1 MTTSV
6 DPSCAAPPVPRT
18 SAVPSIRRVY
28 VVAVVAVG
36 LAQAASLV
44 AFTLLLAIVAD
55 RADDETLGVTA
66 DAAWRST
73 LVQLGLLAG
82 VAALYGCLRG
92 WEFSLAEK
100 AGYDVV
106 RRLRMRMYAHV
117 QGMTPAQVQNQARGG
132 LLLRFIG
139 DLSMLRTWISRGLL
153 PGSVALIVLVPT
165 VAMLVVLNF
174 RIGLTVVAVLA
185 AGAAMSLASGGTV
198 RRATRAMRR
207 RRSLLIGNLD
217 EQLHSHSV
225 MQVCGRSGGE
235 YSRLS
240 RQNDSLN
247 RALGRVA
254 GLRGRLRG
262 ITSGLTLVSLV
273 ALLFVG
279 LLEIRRGT
287 ASVGFVVAV
296 LVANRLLVA
305 PVRTL
310 GLAHDYWHRARV
322 SGEKIEHFLRSG
334 TRSLDPP
341 GLDRLRVRRGR
352 LEFRDVE
359 VDGALCGITAAA
371 EPGQIIAVTGPNGA
385 GKSTLLRLVA
395 RLVEPTGGQVL
406 VDGQD
411 LAAVTPRSTFRLIGM
426 AGPDL
431 PLMRGTVRRNL
442 TYRRPD
448 ADAAEIDRVLRL
460 TGLDWLVADLPG
472 GLGFWLVEG
481 GRNLSAG
488 QRQRIALARA
498 LLGNPPLLL
507 LDTPTAHL
515 DASER
520 EVARRIVARHR
531 GTVLLAT
538 DDPDELALADQ
549 VWVLDHG
556 RLVETLDRDEYLDRV
571 WLSAQRGH
579 PWTALA
585 PR

>member
-1 MTTSV
+1 
-6 DPSCAAPPVPRT
+6 
-18 SAVPSIRRVY
+18 
-28 VVAVVAVG
+28 
-36 LAQAASLV
+36 
-44 AFTLLLAIVAD
+44 
-55 RADDETLGVTA
+55 
-66 DAAWRST
+66 
-73 LVQLGLLAG
+73 
-82 VAALYGCLRG
+82 
-92 WEFSLAEK
+92 
-100 AGYDVV
+100 
-106 RRLRMRMYAHV
+106 
-117 QGMTPAQVQNQARGG
+117 
-132 LLLRFIG
+132 
-139 DLSMLRTWISRGLL
+139 
-153 PGSVALIVLVPT
+153 
-165 VAMLVVLNF
+165 
-174 RIGLTVVAVLA
+174 
-185 AGAAMSLASGGTV
+185 
-198 RRATRAMRR
+198 MRR

-217 EQLHSHSV
+217 EQLHSLSV
-225 MQVCGRSGGE
+225 VQVFGRSGGE
-235 YSRLS
+235 YARLS

-254 GLRGRLRG
+254 ALRGRLRC
-262 ITSGLTLVSLV
+262 ITGGLALISLV
-273 ALLFVG
+273 ALLLVG

-287 ASVGFVVAV
+287 ASVGLVVAA
-296 LVANRLLVA
+296 LIASRMLVA

-322 SGEKIEHFLRSG
+322 SSEKIEQFMNSR
-334 TRSLDPP
+334 TRPLDPP
-341 GLDRLRVRRGR
+341 GLERLRARRGR
-352 LEFRDVE
+352 IEFRDVD
-359 VDGALCGITAAA
+359 VGGALCGITAAA
-371 EPGQIIAVTGPNGA
+371 EPGQIVAITGPNGA

-395 RLVEPTGGQVL
+395 RLVEPTGGRVL

-426 AGPDL
+426 VAPDL
-431 PLMRGTVRRNL
+431 PLMRGTLRRNL

-460 TGLDWLVADLPG
+460 TGLDGLVAELSG

-520 EVARRIVARHR
+520 ELVRRIVARHR

-556 RLVETLDRDEYLDRV
+556 RLVETLDRAYYLDRA
-571 WLSAQRGH
+571 WIAPQKGTI
-579 PWTALA
+579 WTVPA